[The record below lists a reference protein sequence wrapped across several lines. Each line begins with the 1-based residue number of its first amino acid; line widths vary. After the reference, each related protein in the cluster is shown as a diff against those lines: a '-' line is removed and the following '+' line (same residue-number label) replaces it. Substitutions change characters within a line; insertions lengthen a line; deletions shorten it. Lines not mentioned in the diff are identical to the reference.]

1 LDGIWWI
8 LVTGCIWN
16 QLPERFGKWNSVYR
30 FHNRWAHRGIF
41 SSLLAAIA
49 EEQNQ
54 DEFKVI
60 DATHIKVHQDACRH
74 SQPPE
79 QRGLGKTKGG
89 RNSKLNACVNLK
101 GKALFILLRPGNE
114 HEILTARETLGDVT
128 GRVVLADRGYD
139 SDKLREQIKQDGG
152 VAIIPGKTSR
162 KEPVFYLPEI
172 GRQRRVVENF
182 FARIKRHR
190 RVNTRYD
197 RLAETFMAFVS
208 LAAIADWVR
217 F

>member
-1 LDGIWWI
+1 MDGIWWI
-8 LVTGCIWN
+8 LVTGSQWN

-30 FHNRWAHRGIF
+30 FHNRWAHRGVF
-41 SSLLAAIA
+41 TFLLAAIA
-49 EEQNQ
+49 GEENQ
-54 DEFKVI
+54 DEFKII
-60 DATHIKVHQDACRH
+60 DATHVKVHQDACRH
-74 SQPPE
+74 PQPAD

-114 HEILTARETLGDVT
+114 HEILTAREVLGEVA
-128 GRVVLADRGYD
+128 GRVVLADLGYD
-139 SDKLREQIKQDGG
+139 SDKLREQIKADGG
-152 VAIIPGKTSR
+152 VAIIPGKKNR

-197 RLAETFMAFVS
+197 RLAETYMAFVS
-208 LAAIADWVR
+208 LAAIADWIR